1 MSGANIMAQK
11 QKIGKHLS
19 PTNAEPGY
27 IIPMAITAHHS
38 PADWAR
44 ELFKPSKDGKS
55 LVVGTKKNCFSFE
68 YRFFSSVSGS

>member
-19 PTNAEPGY
+19 PTNADPGY

-38 PADWAR
+38 PAD
-44 ELFKPSKDGKS
+44 
-55 LVVGTKKNCFSFE
+55 
-68 YRFFSSVSGS
+68 